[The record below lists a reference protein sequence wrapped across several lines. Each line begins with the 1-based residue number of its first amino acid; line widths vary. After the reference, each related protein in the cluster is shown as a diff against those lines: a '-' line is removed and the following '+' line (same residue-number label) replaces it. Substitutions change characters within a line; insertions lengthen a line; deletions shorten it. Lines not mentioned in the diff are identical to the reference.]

1 MTVQQPTTSAHI
13 ATGSAWDGREW
24 TRAEWLAYAD
34 RLLDTART
42 FASPGHGR
50 IHFPGAEGGY
60 GHAVDGLEGF
70 ARTFLLA
77 GFRIAGAGG
86 VGTEE
91 LADFYRRGI
100 TTGVDPEAE
109 DRWVRLDEHAQ
120 AKVEA
125 ASLALVLDMTRPW
138 IWDRLDATTQ
148 QRVIAYLAPVVGDAT
163 YPKTN
168 WLWFRVVVQTFLRSV
183 GGPWSAQDIADD
195 LALHDALVRED
206 GWISDGFER
215 SYDHY
220 VGWALHTYPVLW
232 SRMQGAGEL
241 TGGRTAGDIVRLDR
255 FLQDAVALIGADGSP
270 LIQGRSL
277 IYRFAAAA
285 PFWVGALAEVPS
297 VPLGQLRRAANAVV
311 GHFDAAGVPGDDGVL
326 TMGWHHEWRELA
338 QSYSGPGSPYW
349 AVKGL
354 LGVALPADHPVWA
367 AESAPLPVEAGD
379 ELRTVRPAGWV
390 ISGTQADGIVRIVN
404 HGTDHAADGTL
415 VGDSPLYARIGYST
429 AAGPLANQRAWDE
442 PLEQSAALVDGD
454 GRATHRA
461 AMELID
467 VRVQDDEGGRVGIA
481 ASVSR
486 AHWITP
492 RPSAH
497 RHGSGIDGD
506 VELAGLLEVHSLVRG
521 AWEVRLVRVD
531 SLEPGVDAASL
542 SLRVGG
548 WALAADTAPR
558 SSIDTAPGSSTDTAP
573 RSSIDTAPRSSIEDL
588 RPDEG
593 RNAEFGP
600 SSRLSS
606 STEDAK
612 TRETDAAASVFANGL
627 RSGIRPLLGQG
638 AVSIETRDDASPLG
652 PVAAVPVVAYPV
664 EPGEWTATLVELTAE
679 YLASPADAAVAL
691 EADGSQTTVTVT
703 WPDGT
708 ATTSRLAH
716 PGTASDA
723 NR

>member
-1 MTVQQPTTSAHI
+1 MTVLQPRSPQRVSAPSA
-13 ATGSAWDGREW
+13 ATRFDWSRD
-24 TRAEWLAYAD
+24 EWLAYAD
-34 RLLDTART
+34 RLLDTARI

-77 GFRIAGAGG
+77 GFRIAGARGE
-86 VGTEE
+86 GTGE
-91 LADFYRRGI
+91 LADFYRQGI
-100 TTGVDPEAE
+100 VTGVDPDAD

-138 IWDRLDATTQ
+138 IWDRLDEVTQ
-148 QRVIAYLAPVVGDAT
+148 QRVIAYLAPVVGDST

-183 GGPWSAQDIADD
+183 GGPWSADDIADD
-195 LALHDALVRED
+195 LALHDELVRDD

-241 TGGRTAGDIVRLDR
+241 AGGRTPADIVRLDR
-255 FLQDAVALIGADGSP
+255 FLQDAVALIGGDGSP

-285 PFWVGALAEVPS
+285 PFWIGAMAEVPS

-311 GHFDAAGVPGDDGVL
+311 AHFADAAVPGEDGVL

-367 AESAPLPVEAGD
+367 AQSTPLPIESGD

-404 HGTDHAADGTL
+404 HGTDHAADGSL
-415 VGDSPLYARIGYST
+415 VGDSPLYARIGYAT
-429 AAGPLANQRAWDE
+429 AAGPLANQRAWEE
-442 PLEQSAALVDGD
+442 PLEQSVALVDAA

-461 AMELID
+461 AMDLID

-486 AHWITP
+486 AHWIDI
-492 RPSAH
+492 RPTAH
-497 RHGSGIDGD
+497 RHGSGIEGEIE
-506 VELAGLLEVHSLVRG
+506 VAGAVEVHSLVRG
-521 AWEVRLVRVD
+521 PWEVRLVRVD

-548 WALAADTAPR
+548 WALAADEAPR
-558 SSIDTAPGSSTDTAP
+558 SPNEG
-573 RSSIDTAPRSSIEDL
+573 L
-588 RPDEG
+588 RPNEG
-593 RNAEFGP
+593 RITVSGP
-600 SSRLSS
+600 SPRRTPSS
-606 STEDAK
+606 QDTENRA
-612 TRETDAAASVFANGL
+612 DAAASVFADAL
-627 RSGIRPLLGQG
+627 SSGIRPLLGAG
-638 AVSIETRDDASPLG
+638 AASVETREDASPLG
-652 PVAAVPVVAYPV
+652 PLAAVPVITFPV
-664 EPGEWTATLVELTAE
+664 EPGAWTATLVELTSAE
-679 YLASPADAAVAL
+679 LASPGDAAVAL
-691 EADGSQTTVTVT
+691 EADGDQTTVTVT

-716 PGTASDA
+716 PGTASVA